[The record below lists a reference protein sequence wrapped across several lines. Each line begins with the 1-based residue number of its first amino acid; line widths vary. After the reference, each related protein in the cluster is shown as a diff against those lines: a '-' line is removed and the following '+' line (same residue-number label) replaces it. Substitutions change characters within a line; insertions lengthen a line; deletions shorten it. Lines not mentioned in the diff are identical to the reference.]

1 MTLDEDLVRLAD
13 VLNGIAALYQF
24 RSLNERLYGT
34 LTVSQSYCLRLLYF
48 QGPRTMSE
56 LAAALRVRLSTI
68 TGVIDQL
75 EDKGLVERTDHP
87 EDRRSLHVR
96 LTVKGRNLYRVAHE
110 AFLSHLQPL
119 LDKCGGPDRENLL
132 AFLGEIKDAISG
144 WQKNPRTKA
153 TSDGKK
159 NSKH

>member
-1 MTLDEDLVRLAD
+1 MTLDQDVTRLAD
-13 VLNGIAALYQF
+13 VLNGIATLYQF

-48 QGPRTMSE
+48 QGPRTMSD

-75 EDKGLVERTDHP
+75 EARKLVERTDHP

-96 LTVKGRNLYRVAHE
+96 LTPKGRTLYRTAHE
-110 AFLSHLQPL
+110 AFLSHLKPL
-119 LDKCGGPDRENLL
+119 LDKRAL
-132 AFLGEIKDAISG
+132 
-144 WQKNPRTKA
+144 
-153 TSDGKK
+153 
-159 NSKH
+159 